1 MNILNK
7 LTIKNLKLNKK
18 RTIVTIIGII
28 LSVALICAVAGIVT
42 SFQKTMANQSI
53 NSDGNYHVRFDDVKE
68 EDTKYITQNKKVK
81 SYFMTKE
88 VGYSKLDKVE
98 NLYKPYIYVME
109 ADKKALENSGL
120 KLTKGRM
127 PKKSNEIV
135 IPEHLNYSNKANIDV
150 GDKLTLNMGDR
161 KLGNYKLNQLNPI
174 DLEDETKVEEIVN
187 TKTKEYTV
195 VGIIERPS
203 IEDYSA
209 PGYTAISYLDKPKGN
224 VNVSVL
230 CNKPSAFKNLI
241 KDVNEVNDILDE
253 GKYIY
258 ETNKNLLA
266 WSGADLSDGTLTTLY
281 SVAAI
286 IILIIV
292 VSSIFVI
299 KNSFNISITERIRQY
314 GMFSSVGATSK
325 QIKRNVLF
333 EGFILG
339 LIGIPLGILLGLLAI
354 FIIVGLINLILGD
367 YLNGLKFAFSV
378 PLIPILIAV
387 VVSAITIL
395 LSSLLPAIKASKI
408 SPIDAIRSSN
418 DIKIKSKKL
427 RTPKILKKFFNIGG
441 EISYK
446 NLKRSKKKYRTTI
459 ISIVVSVSI
468 FIALYSFIQYGFKL
482 SGIYYKE
489 LDYNFVVYEQQNDGK
504 TTLKEFEKISKLDN
518 VENYAIMKDAT
529 VRVDQKYFN
538 KKFLDRFVN
547 GGDETETVFIN
558 AINVTSNVYND
569 YLKELG
575 LDNKNLDGKA
585 ILVDQT
591 KIYEDEK
598 YKDLKTTKLKT
609 GDSLKV
615 LTDND
620 KEYELE
626 IVSIPDKGA
635 MGTRNAGIPY
645 LILSNET
652 YEKIFGNDYFI
663 NDIVIE
669 SNDPYALASTIDELK
684 KNDKLFEN
692 VSYINYKEDQ
702 KEQNAIVLVIS
713 IFLYGFILVITL
725 IGITNIFNTITTN
738 MLLRS
743 KEFAMLKSIGMTKKE
758 FNSMIRLES
767 ILYGMKSLLIGI
779 PIGLVLSYLIYK
791 SFGYSMETAYA
802 VPWQAIII
810 SVLFVFVIIGITMKY
825 SVSKISKQNII
836 ETIRQDNI

>member
-18 RTIVTIIGII
+18 RTIVTIIGIV

-42 SFQKTMANQSI
+42 SFQKTMVHQAISH
-53 NSDGNYHVRFDDVKE
+53 DGNYHVSFENVKP
-68 EDTKYITQNKKVK
+68 EDIKYITQNKNTK

-88 VGYSKLDKVE
+88 LGYSRLEKVE
-98 NLYKPYIYVME
+98 NLYKPYIYVMGF
-109 ADKKALENSGL
+109 DKNALENSGL
-120 KLTKGRM
+120 KLTKGRL
-127 PKKSNEIV
+127 PKNSNEIV
-135 IPEHLNYSNKANIDV
+135 IPDHLNYTNKSNIDV
-150 GDKLTLNMGDR
+150 GDKITLNIGDR
-161 KLGNYKLNQLNPI
+161 VLDNHKLNQSSPI
-174 DLEDETKVEEIVN
+174 LEEDDEIIEEQITN
-187 TKTKEYTV
+187 TKPKEYTV

-209 PGYTAISYLDKPKGN
+209 PGYTAISYLDNPEGEL
-224 VNVSVL
+224 NVSVL
-230 CNKPSAFKNLI
+230 CNKPSDFKNLI
-241 KDVNEVNDILDE
+241 KEVNNVSDITKE

-258 ETNKNLLA
+258 ETNKDLLT
-266 WSGADLSDGTLTTLY
+266 WSGADLSDGNLTTLY

-286 IILIIV
+286 IISIIV
-292 VSSIFVI
+292 ISSIFVI
-299 KNSFNISITERIRQY
+299 KNSFSISITERIRQY

-333 EGFILG
+333 EGVVLG

-354 FIIVGLINLILGD
+354 FIVVALINLILGD

-378 PLIPILIAV
+378 PLLPILIAILV
-387 VVSAITIL
+387 GAITIL
-395 LSSLLPAIKASKI
+395 ISSLIPAIKASRI

-427 RTPKILKKFFNIGG
+427 KTPKILKKFFNIGG

-446 NLKRSKKKYRTTI
+446 NLKRSKKKYRTTV

-468 FIALYSFIQYGFKL
+468 FIALYSFIEYGFKL
-482 SGIYYKE
+482 SGIYYQE

-504 TTLKEFEKISKLDN
+504 TTLKEFEKISKMDN
-518 VENYAIMKDAT
+518 VENYSIMKDAT
-529 VRVDQKYFN
+529 VRVDTKYFN
-538 KKFLDRFVN
+538 QKFLDRFVN
-547 GGDETETVFIN
+547 DAEDVVFVNVIN
-558 AINVTSNVYND
+558 INSSLYND
-569 YLKELG
+569 YLKKLG
-575 LDNKNLDGKA
+575 LNNKNLNGKA

-598 YKDLKTTKLKT
+598 YKDLKTTKLNV
-609 GDSLKV
+609 GDSINV
-615 LTDND
+615 VTDDD
-620 KEYELE
+620 KNYELE
-626 IVSIPDKGA
+626 IISIPDSGC
-635 MGTRNAGIPY
+635 MGTHNVGEPY

-652 YEKIFGNDYFI
+652 YSKVFGNDYFV
-663 NDIVIE
+663 NEIVIE
-669 SNDPYALASTIDELK
+669 SKDPYALANSIDELK
-684 KNDKLFEN
+684 KNDKQFEG
-692 VSYINYKEDQ
+692 VSYINLKEEQ

-743 KEFAMLKSIGMTKKE
+743 KEFAMLKSIGMTRKE

-779 PIGLVLSYLIYK
+779 PIGLVLSYLIYR
-791 SFGYSMETAYA
+791 SFGYSMETSYA
-802 VPWQAIII
+802 IPWVAIII
-810 SVLFVFVIIGITMKY
+810 SILFVFVIVGITMKY
-825 SVSKISKQNII
+825 SVNKISKQNII